1 MRGGI
6 FLKNSPGKSMSKKQ
20 KRSGKVSVM
29 VNSEKRVKSSQ
40 SLLASPEIFDAL
52 INTTSYGIYMVQ
64 DGKFVFVSP
73 QFTQGSGYEEEE
85 LLGKDSLSR
94 VYQEDREYVRRCAID
109 CLKGRRT
116 EPYEYRFRHK
126 DGKLRWILEKVAT
139 AEIDGKRV
147 AVASFMDITEYKEME
162 ETTAAYKEFNTL
174 IIDESPYPV
183 SLIAKDATIKY
194 VNRSFEE
201 LTGYSSGELLNKKPP
216 YPYWFRD
223 DHKRMIKSLKAAF
236 KTGLNKEEGVY
247 RNKSGT
253 RFWVELT
260 ATTIDNGNTLFST
273 YIDITQRKTAEFAL
287 MEERDKAQK
296 YLDVADVILMAMDR
310 SGNVTMINNKGCEIL
325 GYSEDE
331 IIGKNW
337 FKNFLPAKY
346 RTSVK
351 NRFKQFI
358 CEDLTRSEYS
368 ENPVLTKQCTERII
382 AWHSTLLQNEQKEI
396 VGTICSGED
405 ITERVRTEQNLK
417 ESELKYRVLTDSS
430 LTGIFIHQNN
440 KYVYVNEQFARMHG
454 YHPQELIGKNCMML
468 MHPEDKQ
475 KVRQHLKEVM
485 LRECDSYRGEIRSL
499 KKHGGTIWC
508 QMIVTNI
515 EYRKKPAL
523 MGNVIDLTER
533 KNMETD
539 LSLKAKMLDEA
550 TDSILVHDEDRNII
564 YVNDVAT
571 KLCGYSMAEMMNMK
585 MEKLIVPEQRW
596 IFTSQLPDLFE
607 QGRLT
612 IQVDIINKD
621 GYILTTEMHS
631 RVIELK
637 DKKMVINIAHD
648 ITARQ
653 KAEEE
658 LLAMA
663 THDLL
668 TGLPNRGLLNDRM
681 NMALASA
688 ERNKNEMAVMMLDL
702 DRFKNVN
709 DKLGHD
715 VGDSLLKE
723 TAERLA
729 GLLRRSDT
737 IARLGGDE
745 FFVLL
750 PEIKSVDDAS
760 VIATKVVHA
769 FRRPFVI
776 GHHSIGITASVGVA
790 VYPYDGTNSDTLTRN
805 ADKAM
810 YAAKDKGKNTY
821 ELYMLLK
828 GKSGDDYRMEN

>member
-1 MRGGI
+1 VKKTVRKTMSKKSGNSSTMSAAENSRKP
-6 FLKNSPGKSMSKKQ
+6 LKNSQ
-20 KRSGKVSVM
+20 A
-29 VNSEKRVKSSQ
+29 
-40 SLLASPEIFDAL
+40 LFASPEVFNAM

-73 QFTQGSGYEEEE
+73 QFTRGSGYDEEE
-85 LLGKDSLSR
+85 LLGKDSLER
-94 VYQEDREYVRRCAID
+94 VYEEDREHVRRCAID

-147 AVASFMDITEYKEME
+147 VVASFMDITEYKELQ
-162 ETTAAYKEFNTL
+162 ETSTAYKEFNTL

-183 SLIAKDATIKY
+183 SLIAKDTTIKY

-201 LTGYSSGELLNKKPP
+201 LTGYSSGELLGRKAP
-216 YPYWFRD
+216 YPYWFSN
-223 DHKRMIKSLKAAF
+223 DHQSVLESLKIAF
-236 KTGLNKEEGVY
+236 KTGLYKEEVAY
-247 RNKSGT
+247 RSKSGN

-273 YIDITQRKTAEFAL
+273 YIDITQRKIAEFAL
-287 MEERDKAQK
+287 VEERDKAQR
-296 YLDVADVILMAMDR
+296 YLDVADVILMAMDQK
-310 SGNVTMINNKGCEIL
+310 GNVTMMNNKGCEIL

-351 NRFKQFI
+351 TRFKQFI
-358 CEDLTRSEYS
+358 CEGLTRSQYS
-368 ENPVLTKQCTERII
+368 ENPVMTKQGTERII
-382 AWHSTLLQNEQKEI
+382 AWHSTLLQNEKSKI

-405 ITERVRTEQNLK
+405 ITERVRAEQNLK

-454 YHPQELIGKNCMML
+454 YHPQELIGRNCMM
-468 MHPEDKQ
+468 MVHPEDK
-475 KVRQHLKEVM
+475 KEFRRHLWEVTSGE
-485 LRECDSYRGEIRSL
+485 RDFYRGEIRSL
-499 KKHGGTIWC
+499 KEDGNTIWC

-523 MGNVIDLTER
+523 MGNVIDITER
-533 KNMETD
+533 MNMEAE

-550 TDSILVHDEDRNII
+550 TDSIVVHDEDRNII

-571 KLCGYSMAEMMNMK
+571 KLCGYTMAEMMKMK

-607 QGRLT
+607 KGRLT
-612 IQVDIINKD
+612 LQVDVINKD
-621 GYILTTEMHS
+621 GYILTAEMHS

-637 DKKMVINIAHD
+637 DKKLVINIAHD

-658 LLAMA
+658 LLTLA

-709 DKLGHD
+709 DELGHD
-715 VGDSLLKE
+715 VGDTLLKE
-723 TAERLA
+723 TAERLV

-769 FRRPFVI
+769 FRRPFII
-776 GHHSIGITASVGVA
+776 GHHSIGVTASVGVA

-810 YAAKDKGKNTY
+810 YAAKDNGKNTY

-828 GKSGDDYRMEN
+828 GKSSDNYRMKN

>member
-1 MRGGI
+1 VKETAR
-6 FLKNSPGKSMSKKQ
+6 KSMSKKPGYSR
-20 KRSGKVSVM
+20 KMSVM
-29 VNSEKRVKSSQ
+29 ENNRKPLKNRQ
-40 SLLASPEIFDAL
+40 ALLASPDVFDAM

-64 DGKFVFVSP
+64 NGKFIFVSP
-73 QFTQGSGYEEEE
+73 QFIQGSGYDEDE
-85 LLGKDSLSR
+85 LLGKDSLER
-94 VYQEDREYVRRCAID
+94 VYEEDREHVRRCAID

-116 EPYEYRFRHK
+116 EPYEYRFRRK

-147 AVASFMDITEYKEME
+147 AVASFMDITEYKELQ
-162 ETTAAYKEFNTL
+162 ETSAAYREFNTL

-183 SLIAKDATIKY
+183 SLIAKDTTIKY

-201 LTGYSSGELLNKKPP
+201 LTGYSPGELLGRKAP
-216 YPYWFRD
+216 YPYWFSD
-223 DHKRMIKSLKAAF
+223 DHQSVLESLKIAF
-236 KTGLNKEEGVY
+236 KTGLYKEEVAY
-247 RNKSGT
+247 RSKSGN
-253 RFWVELT
+253 RLWVELT

-273 YIDITQRKTAEFAL
+273 YIDITQRKIAEFAL
-287 MEERDKAQK
+287 VEARDKAQR
-296 YLDVADVILMAMDR
+296 YLDVADVILMAMDQK
-310 SGNVTMINNKGCEIL
+310 GNVTMMNNKGCEIL

-351 NRFKQFI
+351 TRFKQFI
-358 CEDLTRSEYS
+358 CEGLTRSQYS

-382 AWHSTLLQNEQKEI
+382 AWHSTLLQNEQKDI
-396 VGTICSGED
+396 VGAICSGED
-405 ITERVRTEQNLK
+405 VTERIRTEQNLK

-454 YHPQELIGKNCMML
+454 YHPQELIGRNCMML
-468 MHPEDKQ
+468 VHPADKQ
-475 KVRQHLKEVM
+475 EVKQHLKEVT
-485 LRECDSYRGEIRSL
+485 LGECDSYRGEIRSL
-499 KKHGGTIWC
+499 KKYGGTIWC
-508 QMIVTNI
+508 QMIVTSI

-533 KNMETD
+533 KNMETE

-550 TDSILVHDEDRNII
+550 TDSIVVHDEDRNII

-571 KLCGYSMAEMMNMK
+571 KLCGYSMAEMMNMRV
-585 MEKLIVPEQRW
+585 EKLIVPEQRW

-612 IQVDIINKD
+612 IQVDIMNKD
-621 GYILTTEMHS
+621 GYILTAEMHS

-637 DKKMVINIAHD
+637 DKKLVINIAHD

-658 LLAMA
+658 LLTLA

-723 TAERLA
+723 TAERLV

-750 PEIKSVDDAS
+750 PEINSVDDAN

-769 FRRPFVI
+769 FRRPFII
-776 GHHSIGITASVGVA
+776 GHHSIDITASVGVA

-828 GKSGDDYRMEN
+828 GESGDNYRVKN